1 MTFEYIERRVI
12 DAPASVLKEER
23 RKPIN
28 IATVNNHD
36 AECLRRI
43 VAAGSC
49 TCEQQPV
56 VDGEAAV

>member
-23 RKPIN
+23 RKPVN

-36 AECLRRI
+36 AECLHRI
-43 VAAGSC
+43 AAARGC
-49 TCEQQPV
+49 TCEQQEV
-56 VDGEAAV
+56 EAVQ